1 MDWTFE
7 KRQDIVGK
15 LSRYYRRKVN
25 KFPSGR
31 GAGLS
36 VLPCFRVALQL
47 AKPSLFASLFV

>member
-31 GAGLS
+31 GAGLFGAP
-36 VLPCFRVALQL
+36 LFPCSPQL
-47 AKPSLFASLFV
+47 AKPSLFAS